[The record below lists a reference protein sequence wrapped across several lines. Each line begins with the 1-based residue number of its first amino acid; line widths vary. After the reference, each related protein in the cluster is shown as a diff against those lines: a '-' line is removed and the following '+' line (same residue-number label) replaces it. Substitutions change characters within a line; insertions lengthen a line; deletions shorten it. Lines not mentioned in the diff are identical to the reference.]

1 MLPTK
6 LSSATLL
13 AMPLFD
19 DLCQEQIEQLQRH
32 LNSRTLPMGTQLLTV
47 DRLAHF
53 IYIVVEGSLKLK
65 SLRLDGTE
73 TTIALLGPG
82 EVLGDTVAD
91 EYPDDGF
98 LVETIEP
105 TLLLWM
111 SQEAFRSCL
120 RTIPALSYN
129 FSQLLSNRL
138 RSTTRYLQL
147 AGRLDVNGRVAHR
160 LLSYAQLYGREDDA
174 SEGVLIPMRITQSD
188 LAELI
193 GASRVSVNQTLSTF
207 KKLGYLMMTKE
218 RFMVIRNRDA
228 LSRLCYD

>member
-1 MLPTK
+1 
-6 LSSATLL
+6 
-13 AMPLFD
+13 MPLFD

-32 LNSRTLPMGTQLLTV
+32 LNSRILPMGTQLLTV

-53 IYIVVEGSLKLK
+53 IYIVVAGSLKLK

-73 TTIALLGPG
+73 ITIALLGPG
-82 EVLGDTVAD
+82 EVLGDAMTE

-111 SQEAFRSCL
+111 SQDAFRACL
-120 RTIPALSYN
+120 RSIPPLSYN
-129 FSQLLSNRL
+129 FSQILSNRL
-138 RSTTRYLQL
+138 RSTTRYLQI
-147 AGRLDVNGRVAHR
+147 ATRLDVNGRVAYR
-160 LLSYAQLYGREDDA
+160 LLNYAQMYGRRDD
-174 SEGVLIPMRITQSD
+174 ELDGVLIPMRITQSD

-193 GASRVSVNQTLSTF
+193 GASRVSVNQTLATF
-207 KKLGYLMMTKE
+207 KKLGYLTMTKE
-218 RFMVIRNRDA
+218 RFIVICNRDA